1 MSILENNLNQILNEK
16 TTKII
21 PENIKKGVTIFNI
34 TGTLESS
41 ENLQEQLDAQD
52 TIITELQ
59 TSLDNKASSTDI
71 KPNIFMQLTE
81 PVKKEGIWFKS
92 DKQVDHIIMD
102 TNIIEGGNWDTIN
115 EYPDLPMGI
124 NESVSRCI
132 VGDYIYLFNAGLKY
146 NIKTN
151 TTESITTISSYVN
164 RPITPVAVGKYI
176 YLFCDSNM
184 YTGGYQAYK
193 YDTEKDT
200 YTSISSLDISIH
212 NSSYNSFACGKYIY
226 IMGYQ
231 SPIYK
236 YDTEKYT
243 YTTITISNS
252 FSIGKVCAVVND
264 NVYIFDNDKK
274 VYKWNTTTNE
284 FTPLN
289 DAPQSFR
296 LGESLVIGNNIY
308 ITGGYDSKTT
318 LYQYNIVED
327 TYTKL
332 NDIPRDFYKGIL
344 LYKDNKLYLLG
355 GDNYTKKVSVYV
367 MNYKEY
373 DNNSIIVW
381 SGNNKYMTQLYTS
394 DNIVGRLLF
403 GFYKAYYYTTENK
416 LDASLPL
423 YYGNG
428 EEWIKISGGEE

>member
-1 MSILENNLNQILNEK
+1 MATELEDNLRLILTEK
-16 TTKII
+16 TNKLI
-21 PENIKKGVTIFNI
+21 PENIKKGVTCLGV
-34 TGTLESS
+34 TGTLETS

-52 TIITELQ
+52 TIIKELQ

-71 KPNIFMQLTE
+71 KPNIFMQETE

-92 DKQVDHIIMD
+92 NKPVDHIIMD

-124 NESVSRCI
+124 GEGVSHCR

-146 NIKTN
+146 NTKTN
-151 TTESITTISSYVN
+151 TTESINTLTSYIYRPFTT
-164 RPITPVAVGKYI
+164 VAIEKYI
-176 YLFCDSNM
+176 YLFSDSNM
-184 YTGGYQAYK
+184 YTGIRQAYK

-200 YTSISSLDISIH
+200 YTPISNLDRDI
-212 NSSYNSFACGKYIY
+212 YNDYAFAYGKYIY
-226 IMGYQ
+226 IISYS
-231 SPIYK
+231 SPILK
-236 YDTEKYT
+236 YDTEKET
-243 YTTITISNS
+243 YTRIVISNS

-264 NVYIFDNDKK
+264 DVYIFNNDKK
-274 VYKWNTTTNE
+274 VYKWNITTNE
-284 FTPLN
+284 FTSLN

-296 LGESLVIGNNIY
+296 FGESLVLGNNIY
-308 ITGGYDSKTT
+308 ITGGYESRTT

-344 LYKDNKLYLLG
+344 AYKDDKLYFLG

-367 MNYKEY
+367 LNNKDY

-403 GFYKAYYYTTENK
+403 GFYKAYYYTTANK

-428 EEWIKISGGEE
+428 KEWIKISGGEG

>member
-1 MSILENNLNQILNEK
+1 MNIQFLNRGKSGEENN
-16 TTKII
+16 
-21 PENIKKGVTIFNI
+21 I
-34 TGTLESS
+34 T
-41 ENLQEQLDAQD
+41 
-52 TIITELQ
+52 
-59 TSLDNKASSTDI
+59 
-71 KPNIFMQLTE
+71 PNIFMQEAE
-81 PVKKEGIWFKS
+81 PETKEGIWLKANKPV
-92 DKQVDHIIMD
+92 DKIIFD
-102 TNIIEGGNWDTIN
+102 KNIVEGGNWDTIN
-115 EYPDLPMGI
+115 EYPDLPI
-124 NESVSRCI
+124 NIREGVSYCR
-132 VGDYIYLFNAGLKY
+132 VGDYIYLFNSGLKY

-151 TTESITTISSYVN
+151 TTESITTISSYAS
-164 RPITPVAVGKYI
+164 RPITPVAVGNYI

-200 YTSISSLDISIH
+200 YTSISSLNISIH

-226 IMGYQ
+226 IIGYQ

-243 YTTITISNS
+243 YTTIEISNS
-252 FSIGKVCAVVND
+252 FSIGKVCAAVND
-264 NVYIFDNDKK
+264 DVYIFNNDKK

-284 FTPLN
+284 FTSLN

-308 ITGGYDSKTT
+308 ITGGYESKTT

-344 LYKDNKLYLLG
+344 AYEDNKLYFLG
-355 GDNYTKKVSVYV
+355 GDNYTNKVSVYV
-367 MNYKEY
+367 L
-373 DNNSIIVW
+373 NNKDYVNSSVVVCG
-381 SGNNKYMTQLYTS
+381 GNNKYMTQLYTNP
-394 DNIVGRLLF
+394 NIEGRVLY

-416 LDASLPL
+416 LDGSIPL
-423 YYGNG
+423 YYGDG
-428 EEWIKISGGEE
+428 EKWIKISGNEE